1 MLWSYNY
8 NIHDIVTIV
17 SEAALPEL
25 ERFRTMK
32 LISQPTLRVRLG
44 QPTNQGRKWV
54 RLTSRGFCHLSYDEL
69 GAASGKPRVCYDES
83 LGSLGFRAEI
93 SLGDPVEVVA
103 SPVLRF
109 SPHVLYTNL
118 VEPILRWT
126 FVKKGWALVHGAT
139 VSFGDRAYMITAKT
153 DTGKTTTLLLML
165 NKQRRGTD
173 TASFISDDLTLISS
187 DGTVLTYPKPLTIS
201 QHTLHAVN
209 ARLLKL
215 GERIALPF
223 QSRIHSRE
231 GRKFA
236 LALTQTRLPMATV
249 NALVQF
255 LVPPPKYHVQQLVPN
270 AKLGRRAKLAGMFVI
285 ERGGEGEVPL
295 ENKEALDILFSNCE
309 DAYGFPPYHYI
320 KEFLYKPN
328 GTDLRQVEHD
338 IMTQAF
344 QGLPAMLVR
353 STTSDW
359 WRRIPNLVN
368 EGVSMYF
375 PLRTQPALTMSVPQ
389 RSR

>member
-1 MLWSYNY
+1 MNWTYHY
-8 NIHDIVTIV
+8 NIHEIMTVV
-17 SEAALPEL
+17 SQVALPEL

-32 LISQPTLRVRLG
+32 PIPEPSLRVRLG
-44 QPTNQGRKWV
+44 QPGRADRKWV
-54 RLTSRGFCHLSYDEL
+54 TMVSHGFCHLAYDEM
-69 GAASGKPRVCYDES
+69 GAAAGCSRVRYDES
-83 LGSLGFRAEI
+83 LGSLGFQAEI
-93 SLGDPVEVVA
+93 SLGDKVEVVA
-103 SPVLRF
+103 SPVLKY

-173 TASFISDDLTLISS
+173 QAAFISDDLTLVSA

-209 ARLLKL
+209 AKLLTW
-215 GERIALPF
+215 GERLALPF

-249 NALVQF
+249 NTLVQF
-255 LVPPPKYHVQQLVPN
+255 LIPPPKYHVQQLVPN

-285 ERGGEGEVPL
+285 ERGGEGEVAL
-295 ENKEALDILFSNCE
+295 DNKEAMDILFSNCE

-320 KEFLYKPN
+320 KEFLYRPN
-328 GTDLRQVEHD
+328 GTDLREVERS

-344 QGLPAMLVR
+344 QELPAMLVK

-359 WRRIPNLVN
+359 WRRIPNLVD
-368 EGVSMYF
+368 EGVADYF
-375 PLRTQPALTMSVPQ
+375 PLRSPTPMRLKMAHTN
-389 RSR
+389 